1 MRRYVLRR
9 LLLFVPT
16 LFGASLLVFVLLR
29 LVPGDIAEILVY
41 QTGSESSTVQ
51 KKQIQQIR
59 AELGLDRPVLVQY
72 AHWMWD
78 ALRGDFGQSYSQR
91 RPVSAILAERFPRS
105 MELAALTLF
114 LAVIWAVPLG
124 VVSAVRQNSWV
135 DYLARDPQPV
145 SGLRLP
151 HLRHGRPHPLPAG
164 ALLPLDAAAGVLV
177 PFTEDPLENLK
188 QLIWPALCQA
198 YYISAPITR
207 LTRSQMLE
215 VDPPRLCPDR
225 ARQGS
230 RRARG
235 GLPPRAHERPP
246 PRGHLRGLVGRPPAG
261 RPRDHGDHLRRARHG
276 HLAGAGGLATATIPT
291 VQAFIFV
298 MAVVFL
304 LRQPGRSIFSTRGS
318 TRASGTRDGARARP
332 LPRSPAARRRGGG
345 DRARHDPGR
354 GAVAPALA
362 PHGPK
367 ETGFAPVRGRPAR
380 EFPMG
385 TDQVGRDVL
394 SRVIWGARLSL
405 QVGLSLGGLRH
416 HARARCGAPPPPTS
430 AAPRTRG
437 ASESWTP

>member
-72 AHWMWD
+72 GHWMWD

-135 DYLARDPQPV
+135 DYLARILSL
-145 SGLRLP
+145 SGLSLP
-151 HLRHGRPHPLPAG
+151 LFVTG
-164 ALLPLDAAAGVLV
+164 ALILWLLVRFFRWIPPLEFV
-177 PFTEDPLENLK
+177 PFTENPLENLK

-215 VDPPRLCPDR
+215 VIRHDYVRTARAKGLAERAVVYRHALKNALLPVVTFMGWWGGRLL
-225 ARQGS
+225 
-230 RRARG
+230 G
-235 GLPPRAHERPP
+235 GLVIMEIIFVVP
-246 PRGHLRGLVGRPPAG
+246 GMGTSLVQAVSQ
-261 RPRDHGDHLRRARHG
+261 RDY
-276 HLAGAGGLATATIPT
+276 PT

-304 LRQPGRSIFSTRGS
+304 LVNL
-318 TRASGTRDGARARP
+318 AVDLLYAW
-332 LPRSPAARRRGGG
+332 LDPRIRYA
-345 DRARHDPGR
+345 
-354 GAVAPALA
+354 
-362 PHGPK
+362 
-367 ETGFAPVRGRPAR
+367 
-380 EFPMG
+380 
-385 TDQVGRDVL
+385 
-394 SRVIWGARLSL
+394 
-405 QVGLSLGGLRH
+405 
-416 HARARCGAPPPPTS
+416 
-430 AAPRTRG
+430 
-437 ASESWTP
+437 

>member
-16 LFGASLLVFVLLR
+16 LFGASLLVFILLR

-72 AHWMWD
+72 GHWMWD

-105 MELAALTLF
+105 MELATLTLF

-135 DYLARDPQPV
+135 DYLARIV
-145 SGLRLP
+145 SLSGLSLP
-151 HLRHGRPHPLPAG
+151 LFVTG
-164 ALLPLDAAAGVLV
+164 ALILWLLVRFFRWIPPLEFV
-177 PFTEDPLENLK
+177 PFTENPLENLK

-215 VDPPRLCPDR
+215 VIRHDYVRTARAKGLAERAVVYRHALKNALLPVVTFVGWWGGRLL
-225 ARQGS
+225 
-230 RRARG
+230 G
-235 GLPPRAHERPP
+235 GLVIMEIIFVVP
-246 PRGHLRGLVGRPPAG
+246 GMGTSLVQAVSQ
-261 RPRDHGDHLRRARHG
+261 RDY
-276 HLAGAGGLATATIPT
+276 PT

-304 LRQPGRSIFSTRGS
+304 LVNL
-318 TRASGTRDGARARP
+318 AVDLLYAW
-332 LPRSPAARRRGGG
+332 LDPRIRY
-345 DRARHDPGR
+345 
-354 GAVAPALA
+354 
-362 PHGPK
+362 
-367 ETGFAPVRGRPAR
+367 T
-380 EFPMG
+380 
-385 TDQVGRDVL
+385 
-394 SRVIWGARLSL
+394 
-405 QVGLSLGGLRH
+405 
-416 HARARCGAPPPPTS
+416 
-430 AAPRTRG
+430 
-437 ASESWTP
+437 